1 MAAGSC
7 SSTVGC
13 LLWLRWNP
21 WCTSPTTWDGCCL
34 GYCWFFCRH
43 SGSLRVLNQL
53 LDIYFCW
60 SSWSNMT
67 IDRLIRVS
75 FFFLFLFFFFPPRK
89 QKGLLHGL
97 RDLPRSKRIQGRASA
112 VCRISDQRG
121 SRPLLEADLIWSGA
135 SATRNVTY
143 RTRCD
148 GPTRRCHVRY
158 GRPRADRIFL
168 FFFSSFFLSFLLF
181 SPSLCLSVGR
191 SVFFLFFSFFLCVR
205 LCRAIDSTE
214 PPTDRASPWC

>member
-1 MAAGSC
+1 MGVSLAAGSC

-21 WCTSPTTWDGCCL
+21 WCTSPTTLDGCCL

-158 GRPRADRIFL
+158 GRPRADRIFS
-168 FFFSSFFLSFLLF
+168 FFS
-181 SPSLCLSVGR
+181 
-191 SVFFLFFSFFLCVR
+191 FFSFFLLSFCPFFCSLLLSV
-205 LCRAIDSTE
+205 CRSVGLSFSFFFLFFCAC
-214 PPTDRASPWC
+214 ACAVL